1 MKFEDQIRRTIR
13 FWSFRLLVGHEDD
26 VAYPRL
32 EDLQSMAITKA
43 YAPQTIIKLGIIWN
57 SADPQRGGVTGVS
70 KYLSKLV
77 TNCLNDHLRKEI
89 PRTKNLVEG
98 DAPVME
104 DGDGDGISDLWAF
117 ISDEIPEYQSFLLP
131 ELQDE
136 LKPGEFELIVE
147 CALKEA
153 TLKQIADASGTSV
166 RTTRRK
172 LKMVKAKVKSTLEEM
187 MQARMRYGV
196 PRMNRAS
203 LRPDR
208 MSKEVLKNWKLPF
221 EINTYTVCLH
231 LLPGENGERDPN
243 GWPIQDFN
251 VPGAVRITGRWALCR
266 TCWKYYW
273 AEFDRQMTLS
283 MFYDLG
289 TEGLAEDRAEN
300 SQK

>member
-1 MKFEDQIRRTIR
+1 MKFEDQVRRTIR
-13 FWSFRLLVGHEDD
+13 FWSFRLLAGHTDD
-26 VAYPRL
+26 TAYPRPD
-32 EDLQSMAITKA
+32 DLQSIALTKS

-57 SADPQRGGVTGVS
+57 SEDPQRGGVTGVS

-77 TNCLNDHLRKEI
+77 TNCLNDHLRNEI
-89 PRTKNLVEG
+89 PRTTNLVEG
-98 DAPVME
+98 DAPVIDE

-147 CALKEA
+147 YALHEA
-153 TLKQIADASGTSV
+153 TLKQIAEASGTSV
-166 RTTRRK
+166 RTARRK
-172 LKMVKAKVKSTLEEM
+172 LKMVKAKVKSMLEKTT
-187 MQARMRYGV
+187 QSRMRYAI

-208 MSKEVLKNWKLPF
+208 MSKEVLNNWKLPF
-221 EINTYTVCLH
+221 EINTYTVCPH
-231 LLPGENGERDPN
+231 LLPGENGEREPK

-251 VPGAVRITGRWALCR
+251 VPGAVRIVGRWALCW

-273 AEFDRQMTLS
+273 AELARQITLGRL
-283 MFYDLG
+283 YDPG
-289 TEGLAEDRAEN
+289 TEGLAEDQAEN
-300 SQK
+300 S